1 MEKKKKWRKRALVV
15 ITVSCVAFTLDI
27 PVTMLPMA
35 SVASVP
41 AAAEA
46 TDNEIVIFTDENL
59 EIAVR
64 SRLES
69 GAKPITQGMMKQLN
83 GLRIENGWGISSLEG
98 LQYATNL
105 RSLSAEGGNSGSGIR
120 DITPLA
126 NLTKLEFLSLSGN
139 EDLSDIST
147 LSTLTAL
154 KTFRGDW
161 CAIQQVP
168 DLTALKNLEL
178 LILGRN
184 QIQSANFAS
193 TLSSSIKELG
203 LSYNEI

>member
-1 MEKKKKWRKRALVV
+1 MEKKKKWKKRALVV

-27 PVTMLPMA
+27 PATMLPM
-35 SVASVP
+35 ASVP

-46 TDNEIVIFTDENL
+46 MDNEVVIFTDENL

-64 SRLES
+64 STLES
-69 GAKPITQGMMKQLN
+69 GAKPITRGMMKQLN
-83 GLRIENGWGISSLEG
+83 GLRIEEGWGISNLEG

-105 RSLSAEGGNSGSGIR
+105 RTLSASGGSGCDIQ

-126 NLTKLEFLSLSGN
+126 NLTKLDFLYLAGN
-139 EDLSDIST
+139 AHLSDIST

-154 KTFRGDW
+154 KTFRGNE

-168 DLTALKNLEL
+168 DLTALKNLE
-178 LILGRN
+178 ILELHRN
-184 QIQSANFAS
+184 QIQNAEFVT
-193 TLSSSIKELG
+193 TLSPSIRDLT